1 MVANMVAE
9 MVAHMVADMVT
20 DMVADMVTDMVA
32 DMEVD
37 KLADMVAINV
47 GHTAL
52 APEGRE
58 RRSQAGQRAQQSKP
72 AHRLLVANI
81 LYHCLNQPLNM

>member
-1 MVANMVAE
+1 MENPWYYGALQVANMVANMVAE
-9 MVAHMVADMVT
+9 
-20 DMVADMVTDMVA
+20 MVADMVTDMVA

-47 GHTAL
+47 GHMAW

-58 RRSQAGQRAQQSKP
+58 RRSQAGQRAQSRPKDFLWQIFYII
-72 AHRLLVANI
+72 A
-81 LYHCLNQPLNM
+81 